1 MALFASKE
9 WNLSLRQWLDE
20 PQQEKLR
27 KMRDV
32 LVPCAL
38 SSSRDQPKWLGEKDG
53 KFSVNSQYRALC
65 EAETEDR
72 NKNLWKA
79 KIPLKIKI
87 FMWLIKMNAI
97 LTRDNL
103 ARKGWKGNKT
113 SSFCAN
119 LERIEHLFFGCG
131 G

>member
-38 SSSRDQPKWLGEKDG
+38 SSSRNQRKWLGEKRWEVFNLNINLGVKRRPEIEIKDYG
-53 KFSVNSQYRALC
+53 KQRF
-65 EAETEDR
+65 
-72 NKNLWKA
+72 
-79 KIPLKIKI
+79 
-87 FMWLIKMNAI
+87 
-97 LTRDNL
+97 
-103 ARKGWKGNKT
+103 
-113 SSFCAN
+113 
-119 LERIEHLFFGCG
+119 H
-131 G
+131 